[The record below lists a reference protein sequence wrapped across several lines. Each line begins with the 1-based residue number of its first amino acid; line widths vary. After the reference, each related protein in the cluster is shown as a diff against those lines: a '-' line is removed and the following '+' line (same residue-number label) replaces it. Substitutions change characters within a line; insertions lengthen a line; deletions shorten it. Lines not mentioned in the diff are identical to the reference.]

1 MEIGRPS
8 QTQLTV
14 VAMRMSTNDGI
25 FVEEASFVERVTFC
39 AAVAESWIKH
49 KSKEN

>member
-1 MEIGRPS
+1 MEVGRPS

-14 VAMRMSTNDGI
+14 VAMRMSTNDSI

-39 AAVAESWIKH
+39 AAMAESWMKH
-49 KSKEN
+49 KSKGN